1 MRLSKKK
8 RVTRSKMDMT
18 PMIDVV
24 FLLLIF
30 FMTVSQVSK
39 VDKLRVQLPELKGTE
54 EQRTVELTINVRESG
69 EIVAAGEVVDEAGL
83 VTLLTQM
90 LPQVKGNRDLFQVVV
105 RADRRGD
112 CKGVNTVIRSLAQLN
127 IKRVRIAVQNQG

>member
-1 MRLSKKK
+1 MRLAKHK
-8 RVTRSKMDMT
+8 RDTQSKMNMT

-39 VDKLRVQLPELKGTE
+39 VDKVRLQLPELKGTE
-54 EQRTVELTINVRESG
+54 EQLPVELTINVRETG
-69 EIVAAGEVVDEAGL
+69 EIVAAGEVVDETRLIG
-83 VTLLTQM
+83 LLTQM
-90 LPQVKGNRDLFQVVV
+90 LPQVDNNPDRLRVVV
-105 RADRRGD
+105 RADRRGS
-112 CKGVNTVIRSLAQLN
+112 CKGVNAVIKSLGQLQ